1 MLTTRITSF
10 MICSESSPAPMH
22 VVASP
27 GGGNSPCPV
36 RFSSRVTAD
45 GVGLYGDAYRYANA
59 R

>member
-10 MICSESSPAPMH
+10 MISSESSPAPMH
-22 VVASP
+22 VVASL
-27 GGGNSPCPV
+27 GGGNPPCPV
-36 RFSSRVTAD
+36 RLSSRVTAD